1 MKYSFSRV
9 VLPVVALA
17 MGGLGFY
24 HVNRESQ
31 SLPATAPPENPP
43 RAPYASSIAA
53 SGVVEARTENIALG
67 AALSGL
73 VLEVHVPSDR
83 VGTHVK
89 AGQPLFRVD
98 DRHFEAQLQV
108 GESQLAMEQARL
120 LKLEQQPRPEELP
133 PSLAKVKV
141 AAANVARLHDQYERG
156 KALLEGRAISR
167 EEYVIRQNDYEAA
180 THEQAKAQAEY
191 D

>member
-31 SLPATAPPENPP
+31 SLPAAAPPENPP
-43 RAPYASSIAA
+43 RAPYANSIAA
-53 SGVVEARTENIALG
+53 SGVVEARTENIAIG
-67 AALSGL
+67 SALSGI
-73 VLEVHVPSDR
+73 VLEVYVPSDR

-98 DRHFEAQLQV
+98 DRHLKAQLQV
-108 GESQLAMEQARL
+108 AESQRASAESRLA
-120 LKLEQQPRPEELP
+120 KLEQQPPPQELP
-133 PSLAKVKV
+133 PALAKVKS
-141 AAANVARLHDQYERG
+141 AAR
-156 KALLEGRAISR
+156 
-167 EEYVIRQNDYEAA
+167 
-180 THEQAKAQAEY
+180 
-191 D
+191 